1 MNNYLNIATSVRDA
15 LERGEPVVALESTII
30 THGMP
35 WPQNL
40 ETAINVEEA
49 VCSEGATPATIAI
62 IGGMLKVGLSRQ
74 ELSML
79 ADGSLRPVK
88 ASRRDIPYLIAQ
100 RKNGATTVAATMIIA
115 HMAGIRLFATGGIG
129 GVHHGAEKTWDVSAD
144 LEELAKT
151 DVAVICAGAKA
162 ILDLP
167 KTMEYLETKGV
178 PVIGYRTDE
187 LPAFYTSHSGI
198 SVSLRAESPSEIA
211 AILNAKWDAGLQGGV
226 VIANP
231 IPPQFAMEKSV
242 IDAAIGQAIA
252 ESEEKGIKG
261 AALTPFL
268 LARIAEITGGDS
280 LEANIALV
288 LNNVRLAAKIALSY
302 TALQN
307 ENKDKVDVK

>member
-79 ADGSLRPVK
+79 ADGSLKPVK

-100 RKNGATTVAATMIIA
+100 KKNGATTVAATMIIA

-129 GVHHGAEKTWDVSAD
+129 GVHHGAEKTWDVSSD
-144 LEELAKT
+144 LEELAK
-151 DVAVICAGAKA
+151 
-162 ILDLP
+162 L
-167 KTMEYLETKGV
+167 M
-178 PVIGYRTDE
+178 
-187 LPAFYTSHSGI
+187 
-198 SVSLRAESPSEIA
+198 
-211 AILNAKWDAGLQGGV
+211 LQ
-226 VIANP
+226 
-231 IPPQFAMEKSV
+231 
-242 IDAAIGQAIA
+242 
-252 ESEEKGIKG
+252 
-261 AALTPFL
+261 
-268 LARIAEITGGDS
+268 
-280 LEANIALV
+280 
-288 LNNVRLAAKIALSY
+288 
-302 TALQN
+302 
-307 ENKDKVDVK
+307 